1 VITLGGTV
9 RNLGNKDGEPTNSNS
24 ISFASKTSPFQT
36 PREENPDAINGI
48 QQKPIN
54 LARHKNSEFASYLM
68 QHTKPA
74 INTVARPF

>member
-9 RNLGNKDGEPTNSNS
+9 RNLGNKDGEPAN
-24 ISFASKTSPFQT
+24 FASKTSPFQT
-36 PREENPDAINGI
+36 PREENPDANNGI